1 MLHCRVPMA
10 PYTSMASRKSIQKKL
25 PFTLLADVTPF
36 STSITQKLF
45 FFWLSGVYA
54 GICFLGGTIPS
65 RVYSFNK
72 PFVKTLMTELNVTA
86 VASKDAGVNLKRW
99 EDLSSQIA
107 WFIEE
112 DWLLYVVSS

>member
-1 MLHCRVPMA
+1 MA
-10 PYTSMASRKSIQKKL
+10 PYTSMASRKSIPKTA
-25 PFTLLADVTPF
+25 FTLLADVTQF
-36 STSITQKLF
+36 STLITQF
-45 FFWLSGVYA
+45 FFFGLSGVYA